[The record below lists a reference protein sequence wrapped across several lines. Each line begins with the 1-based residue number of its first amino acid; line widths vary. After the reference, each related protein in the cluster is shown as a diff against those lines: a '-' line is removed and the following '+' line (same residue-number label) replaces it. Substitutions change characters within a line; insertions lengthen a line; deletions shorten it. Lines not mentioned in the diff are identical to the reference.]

1 MMAPL
6 GVLCAKDIPPS
17 IRKAISQVR
26 SFCKKDMNVNFH
38 DYIYEGTIAQFTLR
52 EKKYWSVQGLK
63 YWSVQGSLE
72 NLSELPAGTIV
83 VRGKHIPNPSRKGGG
98 GYFFCN
104 GKSGEV
110 IGYLLTK

>member
-1 MMAPL
+1 MLVPL

-17 IRKAISQVR
+17 IRKAISQVC

-52 EKKYWSVQGLK
+52 GKK

-72 NLSELPAGTIV
+72 NLSELPADTIV